1 MNLPEIT
8 AANVYCCAERFG
20 QTVPTRWLG
29 LYISGLKR
37 MIVYRADGRLLFEDD
52 ATTEPHLFLRFPGM
66 RCRFEFGRE
75 RENFVIGFQLD
86 ELTFDDATCGAL
98 LDGVPI
104 PLRIPLSPPE
114 TESMR
119 RRFRTLTAAFRS
131 GLPGGILASRLE
143 AAGILGRFL
152 RRDGGEISPQTA
164 AEKFRRLIDEDCHW
178 QKSLAELASV
188 TGMSSDHLRTLF
200 LAEYRI
206 TPGEYRR
213 RKRVDRI
220 MELIAQS
227 DLTLKEI
234 ADEVGMKN
242 VTHLYA
248 LMAGYFKE
256 TPAKLVRIHRAV
268 RE

>member
-1 MNLPEIT
+1 
-8 AANVYCCAERFG
+8 
-20 QTVPTRWLG
+20 
-29 LYISGLKR
+29 
-37 MIVYRADGRLLFEDD
+37 MIVYRADGRLLFDDD

-75 RENFVIGFQLD
+75 RENFVIGFHLD

-98 LDGVPI
+98 LDGLPI

-119 RRFRTLTAAFRS
+119 RRFRTLTDAFRS
-131 GLPGGILASRLE
+131 GLPDGMLAAQLE

-152 RRDGGEISPQTA
+152 RRGEEKELPLSA
-164 AEKFRRLIDEDCHW
+164 AARFRRLIDEDFHW
-178 QKSLAELASV
+178 QKSLAELAAE
-188 TGMSSDHLRTLF
+188 TGVSSDHLRTLF

-256 TPAKLVRIHRAV
+256 TPAELVRIHRAV